1 MALLLLSGL
10 VTQIVGSAGGSNFR
24 RFRGQTVLSNKSMGA
39 SKSKLLVNPRLS
51 GIRRIFSGWKTL
63 SDSNR
68 TAWNAKA
75 LEFEFPDKFGTLRNI
90 TGRQLYTKLNAKA
103 LEFEFPDK
111 FGTLRNIT
119 GRQLYTKLNIRL
131 LWRSASIANPATINS
146 TVNTFTVSAFTIDT
160 SVGVMGL
167 SLTSF
172 SGSTYYKVSFEV
184 VSGKLNEPSF
194 TRRKILNGG
203 FSGVNVTED
212 YYASFISAFPYFDN
226 TYAVRVY
233 VTPQNAFGFDGPTL
247 TRVGIV
253 V

>member
-68 TAWNAKA
+68 TAW
-75 LEFEFPDKFGTLRNI
+75 
-90 TGRQLYTKLNAKA
+90 NAKA

-247 TRVGIV
+247 TRVGV
-253 V
+253 VV